1 MRLTPMTLA
10 EILAA
15 LLDATPVP
23 QPELDPEELL
33 AVFNRM
39 HERRA
44 EILAHLGTTG
54 ALTAAEAAMARE
66 LEARD
71 AAWMACLQ
79 CAKQATADQRISASR
94 MRAYIP

>member
-1 MRLTPMTLA
+1 MRLTPMSLS

-15 LLDATPVP
+15 LLDATPLP
-23 QPELDPEELL
+23 QSTMDPEELL

-44 EILAHLGTTG
+44 GILAHLDVTG
-54 ALTAAEAAMARE
+54 ALSAAETAMAAE

-71 AAWMACLQ
+71 GAWMLCLQ
-79 CAKQATADQRISASR
+79 GAKQATADQRISAAR
-94 MRAYIP
+94 MRAYTP

>member
-1 MRLTPMTLA
+1 MSLS

-23 QPELDPEELL
+23 QPTMDPEELL

-44 EILAHLGTTG
+44 DILAHLDVTG
-54 ALTAAEAAMARE
+54 ALTAAETAMARE
-66 LEARD
+66 LETRD
-71 AAWMACLQ
+71 AAWMTCLQ
-79 CAKQATADQRISASR
+79 GAKQATADQRISASR
-94 MRAYIP
+94 MRAYTP